1 MTWPGSLNAA
11 ASSLTCYRARW
22 RTLAASPSTCR
33 PSQGEW
39 LACDF
44 ALKPP
49 PQSAAPM
56 TPDGPAPEGSEA
68 PGVNATGGEGGARGV
83 AAELECEPG
92 LDQDQQG
99 FLYD

>member
-1 MTWPGSLNAA
+1 
-11 ASSLTCYRARW
+11 
-22 RTLAASPSTCR
+22 
-33 PSQGEW
+33 
-39 LACDF
+39 
-44 ALKPP
+44 
-49 PQSAAPM
+49 M